1 MRMRDEL
8 EQKVGLRFS
17 KGLLAADNKEIYQAL
32 LELTQ
37 EKLAAAPRIQGERKL
52 YYISAEFLV
61 GKLLSNNLIN
71 LGIYDQV
78 KEALQEAGKDLAAV
92 EEAEPEPSLGNGGLG
107 RLAACYLDSC
117 ATLGLPG
124 DGVGLLYHFG
134 LFHQYFRDH
143 KQQEEPDAWLAP
155 KSWLQNTGV
164 SFPVSFPQGEARAVL
179 YDLYVSGYESG
190 VNKLHLFDLEGVDE
204 SLVKGRHQLRQE
216 RHPPQP
222 HPVPLPRRQR
232 QGRTAFAGVP
242 AVLHGQ
248 RRGPAHPPGAGGPGQ
263 ASQ

>member
-37 EKLAAAPRIQGERKL
+37 EKLAAAPKIQGERKL

-124 DGVGLLYHFG
+124 DGVGLVYHFG

-143 KQQEEPDAWLAP
+143 KQQEEPDAWLSP
-155 KSWLQNTGV
+155 KSWLQNT
-164 SFPVSFPQGEARAVL
+164 R
-179 YDLYVSGYESG
+179 
-190 VNKLHLFDLEGVDE
+190 
-204 SLVKGRHQLRQE
+204 GR
-216 RHPPQP
+216 P
-222 HPVPLPRRQR
+222 
-232 QGRTAFAGVP
+232 GRCSTTCMSP
-242 AVLHGQ
+242 AMK
-248 RRGPAHPPGAGGPGQ
+248 AA
-263 ASQ
+263 